1 MSTTSIAGTDR
12 MTAAVLYGSEE
23 LRIEQIAIPEIAP
36 DEVLVRV
43 KVALTDGTD
52 LKVWRRGYHAA
63 MITPPAVFG
72 HELAGEIAA
81 VGAQVKGFRVG
92 DRVVPA
98 NSAPCLECFFCKRG
112 QPNLCE
118 DLLFNNGAYAEYIRV
133 PGRIVRQNMLLI
145 PDGLS
150 FRDAALAEPLA
161 CVLRGIHETG
171 IQRGD
176 TVAVIGCGPIGLKF
190 VGVLAKRGVN
200 VIALAKRESQKQLAK
215 RLGAASILDASALND
230 PISAVRDLT
239 PSGRGGDYVIE
250 AAGLPETCQW
260 AAKMVR
266 RGGTVNLFAGCHA
279 DARVEFEPA
288 ALHYS
293 ETTIKS
299 SFHHTPKFFREALA
313 TIARGEIS
321 AADFITGEAR
331 LADLPR
337 IFQQMK
343 QGTGG
348 IKTAVIP

>member
-1 MSTTSIAGTDR
+1 MSTISIAGTDR

-23 LRIEQIAIPEIAP
+23 LRIEQIAIPEIAA

-43 KVALTDGTD
+43 NVALTDGTD

-72 HELAGEIAA
+72 HELAGEIAG
-81 VGAQVKGFRVG
+81 VGAAVRGFRVG
-92 DRVVPA
+92 DRVLPA
-98 NSAPCLECFFCKRG
+98 NSAPCLECFLCKRG

-145 PDGLS
+145 PDGVS
-150 FRDAALAEPLA
+150 SRDAALTEPLA

-171 IQRGD
+171 IQPGD
-176 TVAVIGCGPIGLKF
+176 TVVVIGCGPIGLKF
-190 VGVLAKRGVN
+190 VRVLAARGAT
-200 VIALAKRESQKQLAK
+200 VIAFAKRESQKQMAQK
-215 RLGAASILDASALND
+215 LGAATVLDSASLHD
-230 PISAVRDLT
+230 PVAAVRDLT
-239 PSGRGGDYVIE
+239 SAGRGPDYVIE
-250 AAGLPETCQW
+250 ATGSPDACQW

-266 RGGTVNLFAGCHA
+266 RGGTVNLFAGCRA
-279 DARVEFEPA
+279 EARVEFEPA

-293 ETTIKS
+293 EITIKS
-299 SFHHTPKFFREALA
+299 SFHHTPKFFREALD
-313 TIARGEIS
+313 TIARGEIR
-321 AADFITGEAR
+321 AADFITAEVR

-337 IFQQMK
+337 VFQQMK